1 MPNGLLQWAA
11 RSRGAPQLLDR
22 LGGSMAED
30 GARPRRRDAVYVA
43 ALALVIVSGLVYFGR
58 GLEPAPSAGG
68 EPGAEA
74 TARLQSS
81 ATSQTAAPSE
91 SPATP
96 APTPTDTPS
105 ATTVPPT
112 PEATPTT
119 PAAPTGNPGTCW
131 DGTAVASLAECGLP
145 RGAAGLEWVFPSFD
159 RDREGCA
166 PAEEAPT
173 DYAVTLSYACFD
185 RAAGVPVT
193 ITYDVVED
201 PAEVEAWMERRV
213 GRAAVIDV
221 DGPHGGRGMIR
232 DLDQEPARISAMY
245 ARFPYVVSVF
255 APTRASAL
263 RAWQTLVEQRP
274 PGAVRG
280 VRA

>member
-1 MPNGLLQWAA
+1 VPNGLLQWAA
-11 RSRGAPQLLDR
+11 RSWGAPQLLDL

-30 GARPRRRDAVYVA
+30 EARPRRRDAAYVA

-58 GLEPAPSAGG
+58 GLEASPSAGD

-91 SPATP
+91 TPATP
-96 APTPTDTPS
+96 APTPS
-105 ATTVPPT
+105 ATSVPPT
-112 PEATPTT
+112 PEATPSAPVP
-119 PAAPTGNPGTCW
+119 PAGNPGSCW
-131 DGTAVASLAECGLP
+131 DGTAVASLSECGLP

-159 RDREGCA
+159 RGREGCA
-166 PAEEAPT
+166 PAEDDQD
-173 DYAVTLSYACFD
+173 DYAVRLSYVCFD
-185 RAAGVPVT
+185 RAGGVPVT

-201 PAEVEAWMERRV
+201 PAEVQAWMERRV
-213 GRAAVIDV
+213 GAAGVIDI
-221 DGPHGGRGMIR
+221 DGPHGGRCMMR
-232 DLDQEPARISAMY
+232 DVDQEPARITAMY
-245 ARFPYVVSVF
+245 ERFPYVVSVF
-255 APTRASAL
+255 APTKESAV